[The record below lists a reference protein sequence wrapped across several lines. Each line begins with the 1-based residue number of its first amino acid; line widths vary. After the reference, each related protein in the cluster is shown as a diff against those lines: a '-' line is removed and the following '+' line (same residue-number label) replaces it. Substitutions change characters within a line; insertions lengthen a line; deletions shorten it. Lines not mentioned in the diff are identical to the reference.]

1 MKFRNY
7 CVVIMG
13 NTKDVI
19 IEIEK
24 VSEGK
29 VNVLDAKGVLIAT
42 FSSNIEPKEMT
53 DWFRLNKR
61 SFLVFDLDPENSG
74 FAIAKKE
81 IHEGLFGFIDDI
93 DLQEKANDLFDT
105 LNLESIKKTQKKES
119 NTAVKEI
126 TELDVEK
133 MSKGEKKELF
143 DRILDKGPDNLTE
156 NDKKIIPFLV
166 K

>member
-93 DLQEKANDLFDT
+93 DLQEKANDLF
-105 LNLESIKKTQKKES
+105 E
-119 NTAVKEI
+119 
-126 TELDVEK
+126 
-133 MSKGEKKELF
+133 
-143 DRILDKGPDNLTE
+143 
-156 NDKKIIPFLV
+156 
-166 K
+166 

>member
-74 FAIAKKE
+74 FAIAKKD
-81 IHEGLFGFIDDI
+81 IYEGLFGFIDDI

-105 LNLESIKKTQKKES
+105 LNLERIKKTQKKES

-133 MSKGEKKELF
+133 MTKGEKKELF

>member
-133 MSKGEKKELF
+133 MTKGEKKELF